1 MRFAVEAWAPEYGAA
16 VDDAGLVASDEP
28 VDVTVEVAAAAWAPQ
43 RPAAGTVPPATILF
57 VDGVQRID
65 ARVWVTTDGGDVHQG
80 VCASYAAG
88 VVRCDGAAK
97 VVAAEVRRA
106 LFCPADSVE
115 ALVTKHGRFAPVATS
130 TDQMEHLSLAVHQKM
145 GDLEVEVAR
154 ATAAAGELVVVDGP
168 LRQHKLL
175 PGALGYIK
183 SQARSYGPPVV
194 AATVARLDAGER
206 TPVFVVGERWQRYSW
221 YLRLPGERAHDW
233 AAIVR
238 CEATTD
244 LPRDHVIV
252 LADEVCAALPRFAS
266 VPHKDPRAPQNL
278 FPIAGLEREL
288 RRRLGD
294 RALLFRSLRA
304 ASASRATA

>member
-1 MRFAVEAWAPEYGAA
+1 MRFAVEAWAPDYGAA
-16 VDDAGLVASDEP
+16 VGDGGLAASEEP
-28 VDVTVEVAAAAWAPQ
+28 VDPTVEVAPADWAPR
-43 RPAAGTVPPATILF
+43 RPRAQTVPPSVLLF

-65 ARVWVTTDGGDVHQG
+65 ARVWVTTDDGDVHQG

-88 VVRCDGAAK
+88 VVRCDGVAK
-97 VVAAEVRRA
+97 VVTAEVRRA
-106 LFCPADSVE
+106 LFCPANGVD
-115 ALVTKHGRFAPVATS
+115 ALDTRHGRFAPVATS
-130 TDQMEHLSLAVHQKM
+130 SDEMERLSLALHQKM

-154 ATAAAGELVVVDGP
+154 ATAVPGDLVVVDGP

-183 SQARSYGPPVV
+183 SQARSYGPAVI
-194 AATVARLDAGER
+194 AATVARLGAGER
-206 TPVFVVGERWQRYSW
+206 TPIFALGERWQRYSW

-233 AAIVR
+233 ASVVR

-278 FPIAGLEREL
+278 FPIAGLERQL
-288 RRRLGD
+288 RHRLGD
-294 RALLFRSLRA
+294 RALLFRSLKA
-304 ASASRATA
+304 ASARPRSA